1 MDGLT
6 KTVAFRVEPGQWV
19 NFERVAAANG
29 VETAELLRELVAH
42 SDSIFR
48 AIKTGQI
55 ASLDGD
61 VASWLTKEFPQLPPG
76 QLRLFA
82 AVLASAADRMQ
93 AGSGVRG

>member
-48 AIKTGQI
+48 AIKT
-55 ASLDGD
+55 
-61 VASWLTKEFPQLPPG
+61 
-76 QLRLFA
+76 
-82 AVLASAADRMQ
+82 
-93 AGSGVRG
+93 